1 MGRRLKDEKSNVQGQ
16 LLDKTS
22 TAPLNVRQDFT
33 AYIEEVI
40 PSIFRGEFDTLKSI
54 QEVLR
59 RHKYAS
65 LVYTD
70 NESIVTMQSMLM
82 FILELIYDL
91 KSSPQLMM
99 AHVCND

>member
-70 NESIVTMQSMLM
+70 NESIVTIQSMLM

-91 KSSPQLMM
+91 KSPTDDGSCMQ
-99 AHVCND
+99 